1 MLTSFPFPS
10 PGPGFTKAGSEGLVN
25 KPKAAS
31 TPAPKPQQTGSAAS
45 KPAAVASEQ
54 KGGGEDGKPKTKSAY
69 QLFCDEKR
77 SEVKGE

>member
-1 MLTSFPFPS
+1 M
-10 PGPGFTKAGSEGLVN
+10 GLVN

-31 TPAPKPQQTGSAAS
+31 TPAPKLLQTGSAAS

-77 SEVKGE
+77 SEVKGERGIIVAVKLLLSGLTMIA

>member
-1 MLTSFPFPS
+1 MPL
-10 PGPGFTKAGSEGLVN
+10 
-25 KPKAAS
+25 
-31 TPAPKPQQTGSAAS
+31 QTGLAAS

-54 KGGGEDGKPKTKSAY
+54 KGGGEDGKPMTKSAY